1 MRARHRS
8 AAALLVVS
16 LALAGCGASDD
27 GSAPTADR
35 AAGGEAAK
43 AAAPGAADASAGA
56 AGPKAGAP
64 GDGGRQRLP
73 ATHVIR
79 TAELAVEVKD
89 AARTLAQARTAVEQA
104 GGHVADESTE
114 RVDEARVESTVV
126 LRVPQDRYT
135 AVLARLSGTGKL
147 LSRKAD
153 AKDVTDQVVDVESR
167 VATQRA
173 SVARVRALMD
183 RATKLSDVVTLEGEL
198 SRRQAELESLLARQA
213 SLEDRTSMA
222 TITLRLSEPEKRQQP
237 DDEGAP
243 GFLDALSGGWD
254 ALASTAR
261 WVAVVVAAVFPF
273 GAALAL
279 LYAVW
284 RWLVRPLRTRQ
295 PLRTPRTPRTARGS
309 GVSPARGPGQE
320 PGQDSMQNPGQ
331 NPGQDAGQDSGQIPG
346 QDSGQ
351 D

>member
-1 MRARHRS
+1 MRARHTS

-16 LALAGCGASDD
+16 LALAGCGSSDD
-27 GSAPTADR
+27 GSASTADR

-43 AAAPGAADASAGA
+43 ATAPGAAADASAGA
-56 AGPKAGAP
+56 AGPKTGAP
-64 GDGGRQRLP
+64 GDAVRQRLP

-89 AARTLAQARTAVEQA
+89 AARALARARTAVEQA

-126 LRVPQDRYT
+126 LRVPQDRYA

-153 AKDVTDQVVDVESR
+153 AKDVTDQFVDVESR

-222 TITLRLSEPEKRQQP
+222 TVTLRLSEPEKREQP
-237 DDEGAP
+237 DEEGAP

-261 WVAVVVAAVFPF
+261 WVAAVVAAVFPF
-273 GAALAL
+273 GAALVV

-284 RWLVRPLRTRQ
+284 RWLVRPLRTR
-295 PLRTPRTPRTARGS
+295 RTARGS
-309 GVSPARGPGQE
+309 GVSPAQG
-320 PGQDSMQNPGQ
+320 PGQDSRQNPGRNPGQ
-331 NPGQDAGQDSGQIPG
+331 NSG

>member
-1 MRARHRS
+1 MRARHRP

-16 LALAGCGASDD
+16 LSLAGCGASDD
-27 GSAPTADR
+27 GSASTADR
-35 AAGGEAAK
+35 AAGGEAAT
-43 AAAPGAADASAGA
+43 AAAPGSAAPGSAADASAGA
-56 AGPKAGAP
+56 AGARVGAP
-64 GDGGRQRLP
+64 DDGAPDDGGTQRLP
-73 ATHVIR
+73 AAHVIR

-89 AARTLAQARTAVEQA
+89 AARALAQARTAVEQA

-126 LRVPQDRYT
+126 LRVPQDRYA
-135 AVLARLSGTGKL
+135 AVLARLSGAGEL

-183 RATKLSDVVTLEGEL
+183 RATRLSDVVTLEGEL

-222 TITLRLSEPEKRQQP
+222 TITLRLSEPGQREQP
-237 DDEGAP
+237 DEEGAP
-243 GFLDALSGGWD
+243 GFLDALSGGWG

-261 WVAVVVAAVFPF
+261 WVAAVVAAAFPF

-284 RWLVRPLRTRQ
+284 RWVVRPLRTQRA
-295 PLRTPRTPRTARGS
+295 ARGS
-309 GVSPARGPGQE
+309 GISPSQDPGQSE
-320 PGQDSMQNPGQ
+320 QSPGQ
-331 NPGQDAGQDSGQIPG
+331 NPVQSAQNRGQG
-346 QDSGQ
+346 SGQ